1 MRAALRGS
9 YTVEAAVIL
18 PVAII
23 VTVAMIQMGIE
34 KYQQLEKEFQHINE
48 CAQTQGA
55 ATVYRLSMA
64 EEVWEEFKWK

>member
-1 MRAALRGS
+1 MRAELRGS

-18 PVAII
+18 PIAII
-23 VTVAMIQMGIE
+23 VTVVMIQMGIE
-34 KYQQLEKEFQHINE
+34 KYQQLEKEFQHIDE